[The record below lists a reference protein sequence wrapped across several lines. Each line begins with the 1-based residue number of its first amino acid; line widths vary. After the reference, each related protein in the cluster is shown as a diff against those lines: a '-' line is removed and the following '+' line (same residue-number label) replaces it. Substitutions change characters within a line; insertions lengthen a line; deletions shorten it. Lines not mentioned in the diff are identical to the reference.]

1 MFKGFIDLEYYIAI
15 LNFLKSLVINQTRTS
30 LKITIS
36 RLPKFKF
43 LKRALKFILKTKKS
57 HNTWKQEKGTAFALG
72 KAPGDFATAVATF
85 TEIEVCE
92 LEDSDCIPSV
102 T

>member
-57 HNTWKQEKGTAFALG
+57 HNTWKQEKGTAFAL
-72 KAPGDFATAVATF
+72 VVTF